1 MILVKKG
8 QFFHYSF
15 STQFSTKMRLEIC
28 FNNVLDRKETFFDY
42 KKKFFSKSQNRIFF
56 KGVRD
61 LSEIS
66 RGGGVGIFN
75 LGSEIRWPIP
85 AMGMKF
91 ANPPLALSLA

>member
-28 FNNVLDRKETFFDY
+28 FNNVLDRKETFLTI
-42 KKKFFSKSQNRIFF
+42 KKIFFKVSKSHFF

-66 RGGGVGIFN
+66 RGEGGGWEF
-75 LGSEIRWPIP
+75 
-85 AMGMKF
+85 
-91 ANPPLALSLA
+91 

>member
-42 KKKFFSKSQNRIFF
+42 KKKFFSKSQNRIFL
-56 KGVRD
+56 KG
-61 LSEIS
+61 LGICQKLA
-66 RGGGVGIFN
+66 GGGGGGGGNF
-75 LGSEIRWPIP
+75 
-85 AMGMKF
+85 KF
-91 ANPPLALSLA
+91 GFGN